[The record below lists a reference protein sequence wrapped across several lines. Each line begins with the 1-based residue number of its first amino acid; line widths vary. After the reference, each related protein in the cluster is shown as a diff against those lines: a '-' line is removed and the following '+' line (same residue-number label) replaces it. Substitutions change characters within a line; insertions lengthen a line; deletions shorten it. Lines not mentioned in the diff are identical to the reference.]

1 MTRAVQTCHATQRP
15 FVIRRGREHEPT
27 NHIRGPCRSD
37 ACEWIFVAVPD
48 HALTV
53 ANGRWAL
60 FTGHIDDPL
69 AETCHWGYPPAME
82 HNMYD
87 AAARQQ
93 CRGSF
98 VVETVKLTTAPSP

>member
-1 MTRAVQTCHATQRP
+1 M
-15 FVIRRGREHEPT
+15 
-27 NHIRGPCRSD
+27 
-37 ACEWIFVAVPD
+37 
-48 HALTV
+48 
-53 ANGRWAL
+53 AL